1 MGTTS
6 FRYDPFGRR
15 IQKSGPLGTTN
26 YLYDGPNSIE
36 EVDSSANVLARYAQ
50 ELGFD
55 EPLSEL
61 RSGTASYYQQDAL
74 GSVSSLSNSAGATA
88 NTYSYDSFG
97 KLTASSGTV
106 VNPFQYA
113 GRDFDAE
120 TGIYEY
126 RARYY
131 DPTAGR
137 FLSGDPLRFSG
148 GDVNFYAYVRNNPIN
163 LIDPFGLKPGD
174 KYPSAR
180 CAGWNAENDYNPK
193 SRHKTHA
200 FPLGREYGGFVYQN
214 GDGTYSYTD
223 PTADNNAGV
232 GTADSIPNFW
242 NITIPPGTHRAG
254 WYHTHGA
261 FDPGMNGPGNPAP
274 GQPGYNWHNDGNEV
288 FSHDDMTISETDLHG
303 LPGYLGTPQGTVEE
317 YMPIPGHPGHGHTSV
332 LNGGNCGCGGH

>member
-1 MGTTS
+1 MCS
-6 FRYDPFGRR
+6 RVIRR
-15 IQKSGPLGTTN
+15 NLG
-26 YLYDGPNSIE
+26 SM
-36 EVDSSANVLARYAQ
+36 S
-50 ELGFD
+50 
-55 EPLSEL
+55 L
-61 RSGTASYYQQDAL
+61 RSGTVSYYQQDAL
-74 GSVSSLSNSAGATA
+74 GSVSSLTDSAGVTA

-97 KLTASSGTV
+97 KLTAPSGTV

-180 CAGWNAENDYNPK
+180 CAGWNAENDYDPK
-193 SRHKTHA
+193 SRHKTNA
-200 FPLGREYGGFVYQN
+200 FPRGREYGGFIYQN

-223 PTADNNAGV
+223 PSADNNAGV

-242 NITIPPGTHRAG
+242 NITIPPGTQRAG

-261 FDPGMNGPGNPAP
+261 FDPSMNGPGNPAP
-274 GQPGYNWHNDGNEV
+274 GRPGYNWHNDGNEV
-288 FSHDDMTISETDLHG
+288 FSPDDMAISDTDLHG
-303 LPGYLGTPQGTVEE
+303 LLGCLGTPQGTVEE
-317 YMPIPGHPGHGHTSV
+317 YMPIPGHPGHGNTSV
-332 LNGGNCGCGGH
+332 LNGGHCGCGG